1 MTVHARY
8 TDPYTSHL
16 AAASVNNVT
25 ELQSRILTLF
35 QENLG
40 GMTDE
45 EMILLYAK
53 NYGRWFPATDSSLR
67 SRRAQLRDQGVLGE
81 VGVEVNE
88 RGRKTILWGLE
99 GTVF

>member
-1 MTVHARY
+1 MSVHARN

-16 AAASVNNVT
+16 AAASVNNVS
-25 ELQSRILTLF
+25 ELQRRILTLF

-45 EMILLYAK
+45 TMIQMYTK
-53 NYGRWFPATDSSLR
+53 QYGSWFPATDSSLR

-81 VGVEVNE
+81 IRVEVNE

-99 GTVF
+99 GTCF